1 MGNPMSA
8 TIGQRSLLQRMD
20 SSNKDR
26 NSDQNSDPSKKQPSS
41 DRLKQLIRETCQHP
55 KGSPQRQKGLTE
67 LIRLLTRQLWHTSA
81 AYYPDALQQTW
92 IYFCR
97 NLCEATTG
105 RVYDSEMATPVTWLN
120 AYLKRRLQDF
130 QIAENRD
137 RATTISASSF
147 TRREDNPLDPLDR
160 LPAKPDIPPWLEQ
173 IKAWAESSR
182 DLDEIHVSKHP
193 KVTAKA
199 LILKRLPPE
208 TPWKTLSAEYG
219 ISVGTLS
226 SFYQRQCLSKLR
238 AYGKAQGYF

>member
-1 MGNPMSA
+1 
-8 TIGQRSLLQRMD
+8 MD
-20 SSNKDR
+20 SP
-26 NSDQNSDPSKKQPSS
+26 NSDPHSDPTKKQPSA
-41 DRLKQLIRETCQHP
+41 DQIKQLIRETCQHP

-67 LIRLLTRQLWHTSA
+67 LVRLLTRQLWHTSA

-97 NLCEATTG
+97 NLCSATTG
-105 RVYDSEMATPVTWLN
+105 RAYDPDIATPVTWLN

-137 RATTISASSF
+137 RATTLSASSF
-147 TRREDNPLDPLDR
+147 SPREDGLLDPIDR
-160 LPAKPDIPPWLEQ
+160 LPARPDIPPWLEQ

-182 DLDEIHVSKHP
+182 DLDKIHVSKHP
-193 KVTAKA
+193 TVTAKA